1 MLCGEF
7 ARKVTVEVKDQ
18 PNHASLSCYRWTC
31 ATCCIPSFVLYT
43 KVDAQCDKLVMGVGR
58 TQSTAFA
65 TVDVPWRNF
74 S

>member
-43 KVDAQCDKLVMGVGR
+43 
-58 TQSTAFA
+58 
-65 TVDVPWRNF
+65 
-74 S
+74 